1 MVEEPEAWRWIWLVA
16 GFVFL
21 VGEMASPGSFFL
33 LPFAAGAI
41 VAAVLAFAGV
51 GVAGEWIAFLGV
63 SAAAFAALRP
73 LARRLDRDAQQ
84 PGIGAT
90 RLVGQSGVVLEP
102 IAAGDLGLVRIHRE
116 EWRAEALDGSA
127 VAVGTPVKVVEV
139 RGTRVIVWPLA
150 LPDGGN
156 DEGTPA

>member
-1 MVEEPEAWRWIWLVA
+1 MEEPEAWRWIWLVA

-41 VAAVLAFAGV
+41 VAAVLAFTGV
-51 GVAGEWIAFLGV
+51 GVAGEWVAFLGV
-63 SAAAFAALRP
+63 SIAAFAALRP
-73 LARRLDRDAQQ
+73 LARRLDREGQQ

-90 RLVGQSGVVLEP
+90 RLIGQSGLVLEP
-102 IAAGDLGLVRIHRE
+102 IASGDLGLVRIHRE

-127 VAVGTPVKVVEV
+127 IPAGTPVKVVEV

-150 LPDGGN
+150 LPGADG
-156 DEGTPA
+156 EGATG